1 MFGFTNLTVYQQA
14 MDLPINHLQRMGDL
28 TIDTEGEMLT
38 IDGLIHRLEMNL
50 VATILHTHH
59 ADILPI
65 EELGVARGTS
75 LADRLLETET
85 VGCLAED
92 TDEALVGVHH
102 CVLLQEAG

>member
-1 MFGFTNLTVYQQA
+1 
-14 MDLPINHLQRMGDL
+14 MGDL

-50 VATILHTHH
+50 VAAILHTHH

-75 LADRLLETET
+75 LADRLLEAET
-85 VGCLAED
+85 LWGLAED
-92 TDEALVGVHH
+92 TGETLVGLHL
-102 CVLLQEAG
+102 CALLQQAG

>member
-14 MDLPINHLQRMGDL
+14 MDLPINHLQRMGYL

-75 LADRLLETET
+75 LADRLLETDSLC
-85 VGCLAED
+85 GLAEY
-92 TDEALVGVHH
+92 TGEALVWGHLR
-102 CVLLQEAG
+102 VLLQQAG